1 MFRFAPLMLIAVAMA
16 ACGRPSDSSSLPT
29 LAAAPTAAQGN
40 AMNQS
45 PSAEP
50 VPYSQ
55 AAPLVYQGVRYE
67 EDSTSPT
74 PAGQIAG
81 GLLVAF
87 DSVSGQRLWQLQV
100 YRLEDKPGAPMAH
113 PGVHFKSITAVP
125 GQDALL
131 VENQSGGQYRVDLS
145 QRQARQVGGPP
156 EEALP
161 TPPAKPK
168 PKP

>member
-1 MFRFAPLMLIAVAMA
+1 
-16 ACGRPSDSSSLPT
+16 
-29 LAAAPTAAQGN
+29 
-40 AMNQS
+40 MNQS

-50 VPYSQ
+50 VPFSP
-55 AAPLVYQGVRYE
+55 AAPLVHRGVRYE
-67 EDSTSPT
+67 EDLTSPT

-87 DSVSGQRLWQLQV
+87 DTSSGQRLWQLQV
-100 YRLEDKPGAPMAH
+100 YRLEDKPGAPTAH
-113 PGVHFKSITAVP
+113 PGVHFKSIAVVP

-131 VENQSGGQYRVDLS
+131 VENQSGGQYRIDLS

-156 EEALP
+156 EETSPAS
-161 TPPAKPK
+161 PAKPK

>member
-1 MFRFAPLMLIAVAMA
+1 
-16 ACGRPSDSSSLPT
+16 
-29 LAAAPTAAQGN
+29 
-40 AMNQS
+40 MNHA

-50 VPYSQ
+50 MPYGP
-55 AAPLVYQGVRYE
+55 AAPLVHEGVRYE
-67 EDSTSPT
+67 EDLTSPT

-87 DSVSGQRLWQLQV
+87 DAAGGHRLWQLQV

-113 PGVHFKSITAVP
+113 PGVHFKSITVVP
-125 GQDALL
+125 GQEALL
-131 VENQSGGQYRVDLS
+131 IENQSGGQYRVDLA

-156 EEALP
+156 EEASP
-161 TPPAKPK
+161 APPAKPK

>member
-1 MFRFAPLMLIAVAMA
+1 
-16 ACGRPSDSSSLPT
+16 
-29 LAAAPTAAQGN
+29 
-40 AMNQS
+40 MNQS

-50 VPYSQ
+50 VPHDPVT
-55 AAPLVYQGVRYE
+55 PLVHQGVRYE
-67 EDSTSPT
+67 EDLTSPT

-81 GLLVAF
+81 GLLSAF
-87 DSVSGQRLWQLQV
+87 DATSGQRLWQLQV
-100 YRLEDKPGAPMAH
+100 YRLEDKPGAPGRH
-113 PGVHFKSITAVP
+113 PGVHFKSITEVP

-156 EEALP
+156 EETPP